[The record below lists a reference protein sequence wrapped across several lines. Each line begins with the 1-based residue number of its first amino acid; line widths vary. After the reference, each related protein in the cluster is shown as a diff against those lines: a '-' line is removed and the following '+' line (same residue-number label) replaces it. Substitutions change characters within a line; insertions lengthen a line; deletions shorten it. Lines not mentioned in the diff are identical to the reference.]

1 MIRLALLAAIAW
13 TGIALGHAGLTAAL
27 AIPDITAR
35 AAQEA
40 RW

>member
-1 MIRLALLAAIAW
+1 MSRLALLAAIAW

-27 AIPDITAR
+27 AVPELTAR
-35 AAQEA
+35 AADQA